1 MNMWRLALIMFLIV
15 GSCQS
20 VAAQGRSAENIKRER
35 QDASRQIKETTLRL
49 NENEQRLQR
58 ELNSLNLV
66 EAEIGELN
74 KVINRHQLAVD
85 SIDLKMQQLNDSI
98 DIINLRLSQM
108 REKYATAVRKM
119 QSNQGDMSTLSFIF
133 SSETFTQAYRRMRY
147 LRQFSQ
153 WRQKKSQEIKSLQDK
168 LAERKQALS
177 VMQLSKRQTIDK
189 MMTGRDSL
197 TAKSKTVETLVA
209 GLQNQEK
216 ALKNLL
222 EKKEREAEALDREL
236 ERVIEEQRIA
246 EEKRL
251 AEEKR
256 KQEEAERKRIAEE
269 QRRKREADSLEQ
281 VRLRQ
286 EAERQN
292 KEAQKKKDE
301 EKARADKK
309 SSEVKQT
316 PTIIA
321 PPQRDKETKKTKLP
335 SDKELTSA
343 FASMRSRLPMPIT
356 SRYSVVRQFGVHQHP
371 HLEHVKVRNSG
382 IDFEVAANA
391 SVRAVYDGVVSAIFR
406 QPGYNNIVMI
416 RHGSY
421 ITIYTNLV
429 NIVVCKGDIVKAQQ
443 QLGEVYADPA
453 DNNRSILHFEIRRET
468 EKLNPAEWLNLK

>member
-1 MNMWRLALIMFLIV
+1 MRVWRLVLIMILIV
-15 GSCQS
+15 CGCQS
-20 VAAQGRSAENIKRER
+20 VVAQGRSAENIKRER
-35 QDASRQIKETTLRL
+35 QDASRQIKETTIRL

-74 KVINRHQLAVD
+74 KAINRHQSAVD

-98 DIINLRLSQM
+98 DTINLRLSQM

-133 SSETFTQAYRRMRY
+133 SSETFTQAFRRMRY

-168 LAERKQALS
+168 LAERRQALS
-177 VMQLSKRQTIDK
+177 VMQLSKSQTLDK
-189 MMTGRDSL
+189 MITGRDSL
-197 TAKSKTVETLVA
+197 TAKSKTAETLVA
-209 GLQNQEK
+209 GLKDQEK
-216 ALKNLL
+216 ALKSLL

-256 KQEEAERKRIAEE
+256 KQEEAERLRIAEE
-269 QRRKREADSLEQ
+269 QRRQREADSLEQ
-281 VRLRQ
+281 IRLRQ
-286 EAERQN
+286 EAERQD

-301 EKARADKK
+301 EKAQAEKK
-309 SSEVKQT
+309 SSQEQQKQ
-316 PTIIA
+316 TIIA
-321 PPQRDKETKKTKLP
+321 PPQRDKATKKAKLP

-343 FASMRSRLPMPIT
+343 FASMRSRLPMPVT

-371 HLEHVKVRNSG
+371 HLEHIKVRNSG
-382 IDFEVAANA
+382 IDLEVAANA

-406 QPGYNNIVMI
+406 QPGYNNIVMV

-429 NIVVCKGDIVKAQQ
+429 NIVVRKGDIVKAQQ